1 MNSLNVDKS
10 MVLLY
15 LSNTADDT
23 LKKMFPERN
32 LVTFTKTAY
41 KMGTKIYTPR
51 CWWMWVLVI
60 PDMFILYCCCNII
73 INLVQHKLIIS
84 EFCRSI
90 VQVGS
95 AVSSAPGFTRSKA
108 RWPNQLELLI
118 WRLLEGMCLQAHS
131 GYPESSRSMVVGL
144 RSPFSCVSQLGVSLS
159 TLRVS
164 AFLVTLSAPQ
174 SSNSNQAFQASHLS
188 AFSFCRSLSL

>member
-1 MNSLNVDKS
+1 
-10 MVLLY
+10 
-15 LSNTADDT
+15 
-23 LKKMFPERN
+23 MFPERN

-60 PDMFILYCCCNII
+60 PDMFILYCCYNIV

-84 EFCRSI
+84 EFCRST
-90 VQVGS
+90 VHVGA
-95 AVSSAPGFTRSKA
+95 AVSSAPGLTRSKA

-131 GYPESSRSMVVGL
+131 GCPESSRSMVVGL
-144 RSPFSCVSQLGVSLS
+144 RSPFSCRQSAGSLSEHFNGICIPCHVIRTPIFKQQPVLSRFQSLCILLLPVSLA
-159 TLRVS
+159 LAEKVPC
-164 AFLVTLSAPQ
+164 F
-174 SSNSNQAFQASHLS
+174 
-188 AFSFCRSLSL
+188 